1 MNLLNNILPGLL
13 IFQFLLVPIDPTDA
27 ANVATD
33 NESVLTLDQC
43 IEIAEENHGSLITA
57 RHHLRGAHA
66 RNTIARSSLLPQ
78 ITYQSNFSRGENKG
92 SQSGFSASNFGT
104 METRQHTASIRQMLF
119 DSGQTFIQIRQSNWQ
134 TKANRS
140 DLNTA
145 RNNLVFNVT
154 NAYFDLL
161 RSKRLEDLAAERVKG
176 ADAQLDMVNSRIEA
190 GDAAPVDRFQVQS
203 EAANAQLN
211 LLIAENQTKI
221 NKISL
226 SNSMGQES
234 GKAFDAVDV
243 GMGETY
249 EVIDLPTLLERAG
262 KFKPELLRAKAT
274 EMTSKAGLK
283 LALVQARPLLNANI
297 SYDRGLF
304 AGSKT
309 SPMSERW
316 QINAF
321 LSYPIFDGFNT
332 GSKIKQAQASWAAAK
347 ANRKQTE
354 KDVAAAL
361 EQAHFSLTN
370 SKERISVSELAM
382 DAAGKA
388 LDVSNERYRLGLA
401 ILIEVILSQVEYY
414 NAKANHVH
422 AIYDYHVAKAAL
434 DRAVGVRV
442 VRLEKEMN

>member
-1 MNLLNNILPGLL
+1 MNLLYRILPGILILQLLL
-13 IFQFLLVPIDPTDA
+13 ISISPTSA
-27 ANVATD
+27 GNVATD

-43 IEIAEENHGSLITA
+43 IEIAEKNHGSLITA
-57 RHHLRGAHA
+57 RENLRAAHA

-92 SQSGFSASNFGT
+92 SQSGFATSNFGP

-140 DLNTA
+140 DLNSA

-161 RSKRLEDLAAERVKG
+161 RSKRLENVAGERVKG
-176 ADAQLDMVNSRIEA
+176 AEAQLDMVNSRIEA
-190 GDAAPVDRFQVQS
+190 GDAAPVDRFQLQS

-211 LLIAENQTKI
+211 LLIAQNQTKI

-226 SNSMGQES
+226 SNSMGREN
-234 GKAFDAVDV
+234 GKPFDTVDV
-243 GMGETY
+243 RTDETY
-249 EVIDLPTLLERAG
+249 EVIDLPTLLKQAA

-274 EMTSKAGLK
+274 EQTSRAGLK

-332 GSKIKQAQASWAAAK
+332 RSKVKQAQAGWASAK
-347 ANRKQTE
+347 ANREQTE
-354 KDVAAAL
+354 RDVAAAL
-361 EQAHFSLTN
+361 EQAYLSLTN
-370 SKERISVSELAM
+370 SKERIAVSELAM

-401 ILIEVILSQVEYY
+401 ILIEGILSQVEYY

-434 DRAVGVRV
+434 DRAVGVRA